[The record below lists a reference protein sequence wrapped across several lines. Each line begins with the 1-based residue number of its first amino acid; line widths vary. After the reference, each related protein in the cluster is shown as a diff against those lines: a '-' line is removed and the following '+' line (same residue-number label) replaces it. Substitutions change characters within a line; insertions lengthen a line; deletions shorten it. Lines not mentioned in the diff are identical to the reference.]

1 MSSAF
6 SEKSLQGVC
15 PDSSGS
21 LHSSIRFPEPAS
33 GEGAF
38 NHSGLPE
45 ASGPCLPKAPS
56 LGTGPAL
63 LLPNLLTSGIRV
75 DRKIQSTEHT
85 HSRTGCPV
93 GERAIARESQG
104 NGQSSAQIDTIHELC
119 HLFPIIGKR
128 KNYSINHDE
137 KMSCFG
143 GKGGGA

>member
-1 MSSAF
+1 MAVSTAAF
-6 SEKSLQGVC
+6 AFLSQLRGREHLTTLVC
-15 PDSSGS
+15 PS
-21 LHSSIRFPEPAS
+21 
-33 GEGAF
+33 
-38 NHSGLPE
+38 E

-75 DRKIQSTEHT
+75 DRKIRSTEHT

-143 GKGGGA
+143 GKGSGAYLISNSKRSFRCLYC